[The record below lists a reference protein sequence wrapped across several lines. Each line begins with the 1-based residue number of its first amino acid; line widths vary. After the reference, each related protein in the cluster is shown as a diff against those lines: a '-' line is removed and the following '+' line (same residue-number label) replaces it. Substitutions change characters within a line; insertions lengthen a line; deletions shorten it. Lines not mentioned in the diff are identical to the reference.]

1 MKYNANIVSLFGLY
15 CAQGTPLGFALFAL
29 PGILRAQGADL
40 RFIGLVGLSML
51 PWAFK
56 FIWASW
62 LENRRPWGFSSL
74 PAGLAWIQLLKL
86 LSLAAI
92 ATLFWFD
99 PAGHIIGLV
108 VMVTAVNLFYATQD
122 VAVDALA
129 VRTFAG
135 SRHVNV
141 NVGQVAGF
149 SLGML
154 VGGVVSLYVFYRTG
168 WQGTVLLCLLIQVV
182 CHLPFQFHLGH
193 FARQP
198 AEAEPVAEKGA
209 SLRYIFRRKHW
220 GPVIL
225 TALLFKSASTLGA
238 SLVSP
243 LLVDMGVSL
252 DEIALMSGSVLIVSY
267 IAGAVASGVLHR
279 WLSSA
284 QLTLIG
290 LSGSL
295 LCWLGMAASL
305 TVDRASSQWVFTFF
319 VLEGF
324 FFNLCCV
331 ALFAWFMCWSE
342 GEKDGSVVQPGTDFT
357 LLQCCEVLGSSTAMV
372 IGGTLAHYLGFANTF
387 YVAALFGAVI
397 ALVIMRCFRR
407 VPDRTREEPQPLNE
421 VAQ

>member
-1 MKYNANIVSLFGLY
+1 MKVNASLISLFGLY
-15 CAQGTPLGFALFAL
+15 CAQGAPLGFAMFAL
-29 PGILRAQGADL
+29 PGILRTQGADL
-40 RFIGLVGLSML
+40 RYIGLVGLSML

-62 LENRRPWGFSSL
+62 IENRRPWGFGAL
-74 PAGLAWIQLLKL
+74 PAGLAWIQCLKL

-92 ATLFWFD
+92 ALLFWFD
-99 PAGHIIGLV
+99 PVGHIIGLV
-108 VMVTAVNLFYATQD
+108 VVVTAVNLFYATQD

-154 VGGVVSLYVFYRTG
+154 VGGVVSLSVFYRTG
-168 WQGTVLLCLLIQVV
+168 WQGTVVLCLLIQLI
-182 CHLPFQFHLGH
+182 CHLPFQLYLKR
-193 FARQP
+193 FAQQP
-198 AEAEPVAEKGA
+198 AEVAATTTQGA
-209 SLRYIFRRKHW
+209 ALRKIFRRQHW

-252 DEIALMSGSVLIVSY
+252 DQIALVSGSVLIVSY

-295 LCWLGMAASL
+295 LCWLGMAISL
-305 TVDRASSQWVFTFF
+305 HIDRASSQGVFLFF

-357 LLQCCEVLGSSTAMV
+357 LLQCCEVLGSSMAMV
-372 IGGTLAHYLGFANTF
+372 IGGTLAHYLGFSNTF
-387 YVAALFGAVI
+387 FVAAGCSAVI
-397 ALVIMRCFRR
+397 ALVIMQCFRR
-407 VPDRTREEPQPLNE
+407 VPDRSREQESPVRE
-421 VAQ
+421 VTQ

>member
-1 MKYNANIVSLFGLY
+1 MKYNAKIVSLFGLY

-29 PGILRAQGADL
+29 PGILRTQGADL
-40 RFIGLVGLSML
+40 RLIGLVGLSML

-62 LENRRPWGFSSL
+62 LENRRPWGFRAL
-74 PAGLAWIQLLKL
+74 PAGLAWIQCLKL

-92 ATLFWFD
+92 VALFWCD
-99 PAGHIIGLV
+99 PTNHILALVGL
-108 VMVTAVNLFYATQD
+108 VTAVNLFYATQD

-135 SRHVNV
+135 SRHVTV

-149 SLGML
+149 SFGML
-154 VGGVVSLYVFYRTG
+154 VGGIVSLAVFYRTG
-168 WQGTVLLCLLIQVV
+168 WQGTVALCLLVQLL
-182 CHLPFQFHLGH
+182 CHLPFQLHLKQ
-193 FARQP
+193 FIQQAAATP
-198 AEAEPVAEKGA
+198 PLKEKGA
-209 SLRYIFRRKHW
+209 ALRHLFRRQYW
-220 GPVIL
+220 RPVVL
-225 TALLFKSASTLGA
+225 TALLFKAASTLGA

-252 DEIALMSGSVLIVSY
+252 DEIALISGSVLIVSY
-267 IAGAVASGVLHR
+267 IAGAAASGILHR
-279 WLSSA
+279 WLRSA

-295 LCWLGMAASL
+295 LCWLGMALSL
-305 TVDRASSQWVFTFF
+305 SAERASTQWVFTFF

-331 ALFAWFMCWSE
+331 ALFAWFMRWSE

-357 LLQCCEVLGSSTAMV
+357 LLQCCEVLGSSLAMV

-387 YVAALFGAVI
+387 YLAALFGVVTL
-397 ALVIMRCFRR
+397 LVIMRCFRR
-407 VPDRTREEPQPLNE
+407 VPDDHEAQATTLRE
-421 VAQ
+421 VR